1 MKTRSTWLILGLL
14 AIGAWYV
21 WDGSV
26 GSQAQERG
34 GEGEDGQAV
43 RGAAVP
49 CDVPLAWRIGE
60 VDARFGLTRTQ
71 AAAAVQRAATL
82 WEDATGL
89 RLFARDPAGGMP
101 IRFIYDDRQELGRE
115 RRRVQ
120 AALDHDG
127 ALLQTARGRL
137 EAQRDRFARA
147 SQAHER
153 RWRELQRRVEDH
165 NARVE
170 RLNRE
175 PGVSEAIVREVR
187 RTEASL
193 ADERRAFDAAGAE
206 LQRLQRTL
214 EAERERFERQ
224 LESYNR
230 RADGIEERFPAVS
243 IRSGQYRE
251 SARTRNGRVVSL
263 DRSIDIYQFQ
273 GLEDLVL
280 VAAHEMGHALGL
292 EHADGPGALMS
303 ESTAQSPGAET
314 RVQPGDVALL
324 RSRCAVLF
332 EGRR

>member
-14 AIGAWYV
+14 AIGAWYA

-26 GSQAQERG
+26 GSQAQERR

-60 VDARFGLTRTQ
+60 VDARFGLTPTQ
-71 AAAAVQRAATL
+71 AAVAVQRAATL

-89 RLFARDPAGGMP
+89 RLFARDRAGGMP
-101 IRFIYDDRQELGRE
+101 IRFIYDDRQALGSE

-127 ALLQTARGRL
+127 ALLQAARGRL
-137 EAQRDRFARA
+137 EAQRDRFARETER
-147 SQAHER
+147 HER
-153 RWRELQRRVEDH
+153 RWRELQRRVADH

-175 PGVSEAIVREVR
+175 PGVPGSVVEEVR
-187 RTEASL
+187 RAEASL
-193 ADERRAFDAAGAE
+193 AEERRAFDAAGAE

-214 EAERERFERQ
+214 ESERERFERE
-224 LESYNR
+224 LASYNR
-230 RADGIEERFPAVS
+230 RADAIEERFPAVS

-251 SARTRNGRVVSL
+251 SVRTRNGRVVSL

-273 GLEDLVL
+273 DLNDLVL

-292 EHADGPGALMS
+292 EHAPAPGALMS
-303 ESTAQSPGAET
+303 ESSAHGPGAET

-324 RSRCAVLF
+324 RSRCPDLF
-332 EGRR
+332 ESS